1 MAISRSQMQR
11 QLQNRGGITNLSPR
25 QNFGLGSSLK
35 KFARKIIPN
44 EVSKVATAAA
54 PFVAPFN
61 PALAGAMA
69 GIGSFDQ
76 TGSLSDAFKSGALT
90 YGGGQAARY
99 IGGAGFQGNPFASGG
114 AFTPAGFTAGFSSPV
129 GTDTGL
135 GKLFSKPNAPISEV
149 QPLGYEGSEVALTS
163 GSPVDL
169 GADTFTENMVF
180 KDSIVPTNLN
190 DYQGTKQVVDSV
202 KENVFQRIMKDP
214 SVSNIGSEALNAAKK
229 VGKAIF
235 FDKDGDLDKNVLLG
249 TIAFTASYAE
259 GKALADDVGVDL
271 TESEYDEARKA
282 EKQEQYAEDLQNFF
296 AGKKDGG
303 RIGFNVGGDF
313 GIMKVADKEPEKKF
327 DAEFYKNN
335 IRNTIK
341 SYSEPGMTKR
351 LGPFT
356 FGYMLDSLDRF
367 LDEGGD
373 EKIAGE
379 LQTEIQN
386 FINFHS
392 DTFQGLPEDERKKF
406 EEKIKTD
413 FIEERNIIPGLPYV
427 PSTEAKD
434 GGRIGFQDGTLNIEA
449 LMENI
454 KKYPEKVNEIT
465 DFEVGIFEP
474 SEPTDQGPFPMD
486 DETQEEKEAEMLKEL
501 LRELEADGGRIG
513 LREGTGGKKKY
524 GTGILSGVKQIDPLQ
539 QGLGEL
545 KAGGGGI
552 PMLTFSR
559 LEKSFLFKNLAKLG
573 GADRS
578 FTMPQ
583 LYKILSNPSKFP
595 KDAAALKAFL
605 KVKGYQKGGDV
616 GTAPEVPV
624 RTNAAGV
631 KELDYRQSGGF
642 VPVGVKEKAD
652 DVPAMLSKNEF
663 VLTADA
669 VRGIGGGSV
678 EKGSEKLYNVM
689 KQAEQVGKA

>member
-539 QGLGEL
+539 QGLG
-545 KAGGGGI
+545 
-552 PMLTFSR
+552 
-559 LEKSFLFKNLAKLG
+559 
-573 GADRS
+573 
-578 FTMPQ
+578 
-583 LYKILSNPSKFP
+583 
-595 KDAAALKAFL
+595 
-605 KVKGYQKGGDV
+605 
-616 GTAPEVPV
+616 
-624 RTNAAGV
+624 
-631 KELDYRQSGGF
+631 
-642 VPVGVKEKAD
+642 
-652 DVPAMLSKNEF
+652 
-663 VLTADA
+663 
-669 VRGIGGGSV
+669 
-678 EKGSEKLYNVM
+678 
-689 KQAEQVGKA
+689 

>member
-229 VGKAIF
+229 
-235 FDKDGDLDKNVLLG
+235 
-249 TIAFTASYAE
+249 
-259 GKALADDVGVDL
+259 
-271 TESEYDEARKA
+271 
-282 EKQEQYAEDLQNFF
+282 
-296 AGKKDGG
+296 AGKNIKGKDY
-303 RIGFNVGGDF
+303 DH
-313 GIMKVADKEPEKKF
+313 KKKKF
-327 DAEFYKNN
+327 V
-335 IRNTIK
+335 
-341 SYSEPGMTKR
+341 S
-351 LGPFT
+351 
-356 FGYMLDSLDRF
+356 
-367 LDEGGD
+367 
-373 EKIAGE
+373 
-379 LQTEIQN
+379 
-386 FINFHS
+386 
-392 DTFQGLPEDERKKF
+392 
-406 EEKIKTD
+406 
-413 FIEERNIIPGLPYV
+413 
-427 PSTEAKD
+427 
-434 GGRIGFQDGTLNIEA
+434 
-449 LMENI
+449 I
-454 KKYPEKVNEIT
+454 KKNRGNYGKGT
-465 DFEVGIFEP
+465 K
-474 SEPTDQGPFPMD
+474 
-486 DETQEEKEAEMLKEL
+486 KE
-501 LRELEADGGRIG
+501 
-513 LREGTGGKKKY
+513 
-524 GTGILSGVKQIDPLQ
+524 
-539 QGLGEL
+539 
-545 KAGGGGI
+545 
-552 PMLTFSR
+552 
-559 LEKSFLFKNLAKLG
+559 
-573 GADRS
+573 
-578 FTMPQ
+578 
-583 LYKILSNPSKFP
+583 
-595 KDAAALKAFL
+595 
-605 KVKGYQKGGDV
+605 
-616 GTAPEVPV
+616 
-624 RTNAAGV
+624 
-631 KELDYRQSGGF
+631 
-642 VPVGVKEKAD
+642 
-652 DVPAMLSKNEF
+652 
-663 VLTADA
+663 
-669 VRGIGGGSV
+669 
-678 EKGSEKLYNVM
+678 
-689 KQAEQVGKA
+689 

>member
-180 KDSIVPTNLN
+180 KDSIVPTSLN

-229 VGKAIF
+229 AGKAIF
-235 FDKDGDLDKNVLLG
+235 FDKDGDLDKNILLG
-249 TIAFTASYAE
+249 TIAFAASYAE
-259 GKALADDVGVDL
+259 AASIANEAGVDL
-271 TESEYDEARKA
+271 TEAEYDEARKA
-282 EKQEQYAEDLQNFF
+282 EKQEQYASDLQNFF
-296 AGKKDGG
+296 GG
-303 RIGFNVGGDF
+303 R
-313 GIMKVADKEPEKKF
+313 
-327 DAEFYKNN
+327 
-335 IRNTIK
+335 
-341 SYSEPGMTKR
+341 
-351 LGPFT
+351 
-356 FGYMLDSLDRF
+356 
-367 LDEGGD
+367 
-373 EKIAGE
+373 
-379 LQTEIQN
+379 
-386 FINFHS
+386 
-392 DTFQGLPEDERKKF
+392 
-406 EEKIKTD
+406 
-413 FIEERNIIPGLPYV
+413 
-427 PSTEAKD
+427 KD
-434 GGRIGFQDGTLNIEA
+434 GGRIGFQNGSLDVEA

-474 SEPTDQGPFPMD
+474 NEPTDLGPYPMD
-486 DETQEEKEAEMLKEL
+486 DETQEEKEAEMQKEL
-501 LRELEADGGRIG
+501 AGEFGLYDMIDLEKPSGEENTPSQKIIDMQIESIENMLDAGKDDREEIIFTTGASPNLVDLVIKRRTKEADGGRIGFSNGTLNLDSKAKKHLRMVFKQKGANPDGLSFNEWVPLNFEWALGFKDGGRIG
-513 LREGTGGKKKY
+513 LREGTGSKKKY

-539 QGLGEL
+539 SGLNEL
-545 KAGGGGI
+545 KSGGGGI
-552 PMLTFSR
+552 PMLGFSR